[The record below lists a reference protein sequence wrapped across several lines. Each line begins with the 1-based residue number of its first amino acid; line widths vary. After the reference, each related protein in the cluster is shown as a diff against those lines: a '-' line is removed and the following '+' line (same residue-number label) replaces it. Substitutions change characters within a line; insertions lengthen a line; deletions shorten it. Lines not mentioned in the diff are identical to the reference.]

1 MKCGVRK
8 NEGRRKQ
15 FIVRGGGGSA
25 DLGYGRPTPPWA
37 HLCGAH
43 SRCHL
48 TWNPSKIMC
57 QLDCRMTEAPVARI
71 KMNGAH

>member
-1 MKCGVRK
+1 MECGVRR
-8 NEGRRKQ
+8 NEDRRKQ
-15 FIVRGGGGSA
+15 FIARGGGGSTNY
-25 DLGYGRPTPPWA
+25 LGWLTPPWA
-37 HLCGAH
+37 HLYGAH

-57 QLDCRMTEAPVARI
+57 QLDCRMTEAPGTRI